1 MKWKKILGFKNHS
14 ISENGE
20 VRNDTTGKIL
30 KKQISTSGYYCLQLY
45 NKGKIL
51 KYVHRLVG
59 EAFIDNPSGKPQI
72 DHIDGNKLN
81 NDLQNLRWV
90 TISENNLAYGAET
103 RAKNRMIPVV
113 ATSPN
118 GEQITFDSRKAVAEH
133 FKMNVTK
140 IKYNHLYKK
149 SNAKGW
155 LFKQV

>member
-59 EAFIDNPSGKPQI
+59 EAFIDNPSGN
-72 DHIDGNKLN
+72 HKL
-81 NDLQNLRWV
+81 
-90 TISENNLAYGAET
+90 TT
-103 RAKNRMIPVV
+103 
-113 ATSPN
+113 
-118 GEQITFDSRKAVAEH
+118 
-133 FKMNVTK
+133 
-140 IKYNHLYKK
+140 
-149 SNAKGW
+149 
-155 LFKQV
+155 